1 MLEYVLLQASMMM
14 IKKAALLPYNF
25 FLSETFHIRIVRSG
39 VILSDFLL
47 SGIGHIACFHFLCAD
62 CLALHAATPAPGK
75 SPDLLS

>member
-1 MLEYVLLQASMMM
+1 MLEYVLLQASMM
-14 IKKAALLPYNF
+14 IKKK
-25 FLSETFHIRIVRSG
+25 LSETFHIRIVRSG

-47 SGIGHIACFHFLCAD
+47 SGVGHIACFHFLCAD